1 MEDVGKAVG
10 RPIPF
15 ATHLG
20 IRLRAQGDGQ
30 AIVEADL
37 RPELMNSWESAHGG
51 VIMTLLDIAMAV
63 AARSA
68 DPKAVGA
75 ITVEMKTSFIGT
87 CQGLLVAH
95 GRCIHLGR
103 SVAFCEGEARD
114 PAGKLVA
121 TASGT
126 FMVRRER
133 SGGQDDSLP
142 RETRVST

>member
-10 RPIPF
+10 RHIPF
-15 ATHLG
+15 ASHLG

-51 VIMTLLDIAMAV
+51 VVMTLLDVAMAV
-63 AARSA
+63 AARSMDA
-68 DPKAVGA
+68 KAAGA
-75 ITVEMKTSFIGT
+75 ITVEMKTMFIGT

-114 PAGKLVA
+114 AQGKLVA
-121 TASGT
+121 KATGT

-133 SGGQDDSLP
+133 TGGQDDALP
-142 RETRVST
+142 RDTPVSS